1 MDFNDFERFKKTK
14 EITLSTAQNDIN
26 CLQHFPPTTT
36 MFSPK
41 IGGMK
46 WAAISAAGWR
56 SWEMNR
62 CTQEMRLTSN
72 SQLRT
77 HKNGKKKCL
86 KMETNESNL
95 VYNFCVVGKCSEN
108 ELIIIRQVVDVRTF
122 FRNVNNFLEIIPADW
137 DIFKFVPFFLIEWY
151 FSFHHFS

>member
-46 WAAISAAGWR
+46 
-56 SWEMNR
+56 
-62 CTQEMRLTSN
+62 
-72 SQLRT
+72 
-77 HKNGKKKCL
+77 
-86 KMETNESNL
+86 
-95 VYNFCVVGKCSEN
+95 
-108 ELIIIRQVVDVRTF
+108 
-122 FRNVNNFLEIIPADW
+122 
-137 DIFKFVPFFLIEWY
+137 
-151 FSFHHFS
+151 